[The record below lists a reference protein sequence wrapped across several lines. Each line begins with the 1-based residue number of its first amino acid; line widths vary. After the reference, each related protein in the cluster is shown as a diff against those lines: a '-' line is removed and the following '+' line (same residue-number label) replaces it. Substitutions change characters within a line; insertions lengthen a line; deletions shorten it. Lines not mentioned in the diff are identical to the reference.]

1 MKAIIYKTKEA
12 QVKGEYK
19 PTSIDEA
26 KDKTSI
32 LLEACSGDSYTINTK
47 GIKLSGRGVKCQYSN
62 GYYEITENKLKKLQS
77 EYNIM
82 TNF

>member
-12 QVKGEYK
+12 QVKGEYG
-19 PTSIDEA
+19 PTSIDRSKGKA
-26 KDKTSI
+26 DM

-47 GIKLSGRGVKCQYSN
+47 GIDISGRGVKCQYSN
-62 GYYEITENKLKKLQS
+62 GCYEITENKLKKLQT